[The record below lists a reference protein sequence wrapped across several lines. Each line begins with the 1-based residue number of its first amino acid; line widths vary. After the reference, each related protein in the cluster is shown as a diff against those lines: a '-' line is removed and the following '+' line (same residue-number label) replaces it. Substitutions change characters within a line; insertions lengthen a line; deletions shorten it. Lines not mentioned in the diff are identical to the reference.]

1 MWLTRLALKNPVFI
15 LMLSLMLIVLGVVS
29 LNRLSVDLFPDITIP
44 VIRIATF
51 YTGAGPADIEKSITQ
66 PIERAVSASP
76 GVDRVESSSKQGVS
90 LVSVWFNYGTN
101 LDNAQFEVSQRIA
114 QILNTLPPGI
124 QQPFVLKFDITNIPI
139 LAVAVSSDSLDEKQ
153 LYDLAYNTIE
163 TQLERLP
170 GVASATVGGGKTRE
184 IEVMANGSAL
194 RARGLGIMDLANA
207 VRSSNLLLPSGS
219 LRAGDRDYNVF
230 TNTQVPDVAPLRRVI
245 VRPGASLQGQSQSAV
260 RVSDVATV
268 EDLTADQTEIVRV
281 NGQRGVY
288 LRVLK
293 QPGANT
299 IATVDAVRAAI
310 PKLRSVP
317 ANVKLDISFD
327 QSSYIRSAVA
337 ALQHE
342 ALQGGAL
349 AILVILI
356 FLMNIRATAII
367 AVAIPLSIVATFM
380 LLFFTNQTL
389 NVFTLGGLALGVGR
403 LVDDSIVELE
413 NIHRHLAAGQNR
425 KQAVL
430 LAAQEVAM
438 PILVS
443 TITTIVVFFPV
454 LFMSGI
460 ARYLFLPL
468 ALTIAFALTMS
479 FWVSRTVTPLL
490 CFYWLKEGAHE
501 HKPKGIAAAVTGFF
515 DRVDAAYARILR
527 FVLSHRALT
536 LVGILIFFVGSL
548 FIKRFIGTEFFP
560 ETDES
565 QFSLIYKTPIGT
577 RVERTEQVTE
587 RLEKIVRDEL
597 LPMQVDD
604 KETPLYTTVL
614 SDTGLPVGRT
624 AIFSTN
630 TGTHSANL
638 QVNLVPRLQRP
649 ISDVVAA
656 ERVRAAL
663 KDKLPGTQI
672 FFFIG
677 GIVKRIQN
685 FGATAPIDVEILGYD
700 FEAGSKYSNALMA
713 KMRTLTDAQGR
724 PIVVDVQSSREE
736 NSPEF
741 DVNVDREKAGMLG
754 ISEQDVAQTILVSLL
769 GNTQITPVP
778 YTDPKTGNEY
788 YINVRMDDNNRGHVG
803 DLGDLFVRSPGNGI
817 VNVDTLASIERRS
830 GPVMI
835 DRKYLQRIVHV
846 TANIAPDSDLGSA
859 SEAVQGAVNQMQPPD
874 GFSATLGGQTLE
886 QKKAF
891 QGLIFA
897 AIMALAL
904 VYMVLASQFKSLIDP
919 LVIMFSVPLG
929 VSGVFIML
937 FLTGTKLSVNS
948 FMGIIMMVGIV
959 VSNGVLLV
967 DFANVLRRRGKEL
980 REATIE
986 AGRTRLRPILM
997 TTIATI
1003 LGLVPMALGIGE
1015 GSETNLPL
1023 ARAVIGG
1030 LMVSTFFTLFLVP
1043 TLYTLLDRYAKRSSP
1058 DEHDDDDADDT
1069 TGEPAHAS

>member
-15 LMLSLMLIVLGVVS
+15 LMLSLMLLVLGLVS
-29 LNRLSVDLFPDITIP
+29 LNRLSVDLFPDVTIP

-66 PIERAVSASP
+66 PIERAVSAAP

-90 LVSVWFNYGTN
+90 LISVWFNYGTN
-101 LDNAQFEVSQRIA
+101 LDNAQFEVSQRISL
-114 QILNTLPPGI
+114 ILNTLPPGI
-124 QQPFVLKFDITNIPI
+124 QQPFILKFDITNIPI
-139 LAVAVSSDSLDEKQ
+139 VSVTATSDALDEKQ

-163 TQLERLP
+163 PQLERIS
-170 GVASATVGGGKTRE
+170 GVASASVGGGKIRE
-184 IEVMANGSAL
+184 IEVMANRNAL
-194 RARGLGIMDLANA
+194 RARGLGILDLANS
-207 VRSSNLLLPSGS
+207 VRASNLLLPSGN
-219 LRAGDRDYNVF
+219 LRAGDHDYNVF
-230 TNTQVPDVAPLRRVI
+230 TNTQVPDVGPLRHVV
-245 VRPGASLQGQSQSAV
+245 VRSTAATPGQAQGVV

-299 IATVDAVRAAI
+299 IATVDAIKDAI
-310 PKLRSVP
+310 TKLRGVP
-317 ANVKLDISFD
+317 ANVQLNTSFD
-327 QSSYIRSAVA
+327 QSKYIRSAMA

-342 ALQGGAL
+342 ALQGGLL
-349 AILVILI
+349 AILVILV
-356 FLMNIRATAII
+356 FLMNLRATTII
-367 AVAIPLSIVATFM
+367 GVAIPLSIVATFM

-413 NIHRHLAAGQNR
+413 NIHRHLAAGQKR

-430 LAAQEVAM
+430 AAAQEVAM

-454 LFMSGI
+454 LFMTGI
-460 ARYLFLPL
+460 ARYLFIPL

-479 FWVSRTVTPLL
+479 FWISRTVTPLL
-490 CFYWLKEGAHE
+490 CYYWLKEGRRE
-501 HKPKGIAAAVTGFF
+501 YKPNTIAAAVTGAF
-515 DRVDAAYARILR
+515 DRLNDVYAAALR
-527 FVLSHRALT
+527 WVLSHR
-536 LVGILIFFVGSL
+536 LVTVLGIAAFFFGSL
-548 FIKRFIGTEFFP
+548 QLRRLIGSEFFP

-565 QFSLIYKTPIGT
+565 QFSISYKTPIGT
-577 RVERTEQVTE
+577 RVERTEQVTQ
-587 RLEKIVRDEL
+587 RIEKIVQDQL
-597 LPMQVDD
+597 APMHRGG
-604 KETPLYTTVL
+604 KTEPIYTTIL
-614 SDTGLPVGRT
+614 SDSGLPNGRT
-624 AIFSTN
+624 AIFSPN
-630 TGTHSANL
+630 TGTHSGTL
-638 QVNLVPRLQRP
+638 QVNLLPRVDRP
-649 ISDVVAA
+649 ISDVAAA
-656 ERVRAAL
+656 EKVRAAL
-663 KDKLPGTQI
+663 KDAVPGTQY

-685 FGATAPIDVEILGYD
+685 MGASAPIDVEILGYD
-700 FEAGSKYSNALMA
+700 FEAGSKYGKELMA
-713 KMRTLTDAQGR
+713 NMRTLSDAQGR
-724 PIVVDVQSSREE
+724 PLVVDIQSSREE

-741 DVNVDREKAGMLG
+741 DVIVDREKAGLLG
-754 ISEQDVAQTILVSLL
+754 VSEQDVAQTILVSLL

-788 YINVRMDDNNRGHVG
+788 YINVRMDDNSRGHVA
-803 DLGDLFVRSPGNGI
+803 DLGDLFVRTPANGM
-817 VNVDTLASIERRS
+817 VNVDSLAHIERKS

-846 TANIAPDSDLGSA
+846 TANVAPDSDLGTA
-859 SEAVQGAVNQMQPPD
+859 SEAVQKVVDQTQPPE
-874 GFSATLGGQTLE
+874 GFAATLGGQTAE

-891 QGLIFA
+891 AGLIFA
-897 AIMALAL
+897 AIMALLL

-919 LVIMFSVPLG
+919 LVIMFAVPLG
-929 VSGVFIML
+929 VSGVFIAL
-937 FLTGTKLSVNS
+937 YLTGTKLSVNS
-948 FMGIIMMVGIV
+948 YMGIIMMVGIV

-967 DFANVLRRRGKEL
+967 DFTNTLRRRGKEMI
-980 REATIE
+980 EATIE
-986 AGRTRLRPILM
+986 AGRTRLRPIMM

-1003 LGLVPMALGIGE
+1003 FGLLPMALGIGE

-1030 LMVSTFFTLFLVP
+1030 LMVSSFFTLFLVP
-1043 TLYTLLDRYAKRSSP
+1043 ALYTVLERFARRRAP
-1058 DEHDDDDADDT
+1058 DEDDDEEA
-1069 TGEPAHAS
+1069 PAHA